1 MSKRKSSKSHF
12 DDNTLDDNT
21 LDEMKKY
28 YKIENHDDLLK
39 YIKINRPIIDDPDAE
54 V

>member
-12 DDNTLDDNT
+12 DDNTLE
-21 LDEMKKY
+21 EMKKY